1 MTVTSLLSPVTR
13 QRIVRDLL
21 RLGVGPGEN
30 ILAHVSLRSLGWVP
44 GGAPAVV
51 WALREAVGPDGHVV
65 VPAGTEENSKTS
77 RVHQARI
84 AKLAPDEVEA
94 YYLAMPAFDKDATP
108 SGMGAISEALRTA
121 DGAAR
126 SAHPQSSF
134 AAVGPE
140 ADLLMADHPLECHLG
155 PDSPLG
161 KLVKMEA
168 QVLMVG
174 VSYRAF
180 TGFHLAEYLYTP
192 WPPRRT
198 YSCVVPG
205 ATATGAGGG
214 RWEEYEDVVLDD
226 QKFEDI
232 GESLEKHMV
241 VKRGKVGH
249 AECRL
254 VPLRAAVE
262 FAAEWMAQ
270 HRPITPALTRGCD
283 LSKLIGVAYSDD
295 SYPMS
300 ACLPPGWK
308 GAECTEDTCPGP
320 PTTGILR

>member
-1 MTVTSLLSPVTR
+1 MTTSPGRLPVTR
-13 QRIVRDLL
+13 RRIVRDLR
-21 RLGVGPGEN
+21 RLGVEPGRN
-30 ILAHVSLRSLGWVP
+30 LLVHASLRSLGWVP
-44 GGAPAVV
+44 GGAAAVV
-51 WALREAVGPDGHVV
+51 SALREAVGPDGHVV
-65 VPAGTEENSKTS
+65 VPTGTEENSRTS
-77 RVHQARI
+77 RVHQAHI
-84 AKLAPDEVEA
+84 AMLTPDEVEE

-134 AAVGPE
+134 AAIGPE

-161 KLVKMEA
+161 KLAKMDA
-168 QVLMVG
+168 QVLMAGVG
-174 VSYRAF
+174 YWAF

-192 WPPRRT
+192 RPPKRT
-198 YSCVVPG
+198 YACVIAPTTGTTGTTGTTV
-205 ATATGAGGG
+205 TGAGGG

-254 VPLRAAVE
+254 VSLPAAVE
-262 FAAEWMAQ
+262 FAAEWMAK
-270 HRPITPALTRGCD
+270 HRPITPG
-283 LSKLIGVAYSDD
+283 
-295 SYPMS
+295 
-300 ACLPPGWK
+300 
-308 GAECTEDTCPGP
+308 
-320 PTTGILR
+320 

>member
-1 MTVTSLLSPVTR
+1 MTTSPGRLPVTR
-13 QRIVRDLL
+13 RRIVRDLR
-21 RLGVGPGEN
+21 RLGVEPGRN
-30 ILAHVSLRSLGWVP
+30 LLVHASLRSLGWVP
-44 GGAPAVV
+44 GGAAAVV
-51 WALREAVGPDGHVV
+51 SALREAVGPDGHVV
-65 VPAGTEENSKTS
+65 VPTGTEENSRTS
-77 RVHQARI
+77 RVHQAHI
-84 AKLAPDEVEA
+84 AMLTPDEVEE

-134 AAVGPE
+134 AAIGPE

-161 KLVKMEA
+161 KLAKMDT
-168 QVLMVG
+168 QVLMAGVG
-174 VSYRAF
+174 YWAF

-192 WPPRRT
+192 RPPKRT
-198 YSCVVPG
+198 YACVIAPTTGTTGTTGTTV
-205 ATATGAGGG
+205 TGAGGG

-254 VPLRAAVE
+254 VSLPAAVE
-262 FAAEWMAQ
+262 FAAEWMAK
-270 HRPITPALTRGCD
+270 HRPITPG
-283 LSKLIGVAYSDD
+283 
-295 SYPMS
+295 
-300 ACLPPGWK
+300 
-308 GAECTEDTCPGP
+308 
-320 PTTGILR
+320 